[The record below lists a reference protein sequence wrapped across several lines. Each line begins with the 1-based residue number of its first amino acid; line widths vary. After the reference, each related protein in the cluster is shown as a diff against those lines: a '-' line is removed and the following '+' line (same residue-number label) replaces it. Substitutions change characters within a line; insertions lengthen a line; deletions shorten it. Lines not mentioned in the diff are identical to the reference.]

1 MTVQVPCRQ
10 FAAPLLL
17 IGRRFFF
24 LNSRRVGAEGSG
36 EGGLYPSQVVV
47 VAVAVQGDVAPLP
60 APVSTPGIKLQR
72 VGRNYCKGDVE
83 LDKKTLKS
91 GGKQEGG

>member
-1 MTVQVPCRQ
+1 MTVQVPRRQ

-24 LNSRRVGAEGSG
+24 LNSRRVVAGGSG
-36 EGGLYPSQVVV
+36 EGGLHPSQVVV
-47 VAVAVQGDVAPLP
+47 VVVVQGDAAPLP
-60 APVSTPGIKLQR
+60 VPVGTPGIKLPR

-91 GGKQEGG
+91 GRKQEGG